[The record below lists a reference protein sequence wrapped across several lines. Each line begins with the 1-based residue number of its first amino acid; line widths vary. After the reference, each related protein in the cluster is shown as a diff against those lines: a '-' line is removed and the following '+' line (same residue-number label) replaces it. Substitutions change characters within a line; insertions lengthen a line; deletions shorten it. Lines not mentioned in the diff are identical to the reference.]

1 MTSEPGTLTLTT
13 AEQTELAALAAEAV
27 DRFGS
32 PAAPVLR
39 RLTVL
44 ADVLPRRVREFLAEF
59 RHDDPRGGVVVRGL
73 PVDAPRLPPTPGH
86 WRDRKD
92 GGSAHADFL
101 LALLACRLGD
111 LFAWRTLQEGRL
123 LTDVLPVA
131 GEEDVQTGHGSE
143 APLEF
148 HCEDAFHE
156 LRCDYLGLLCLRNPR
171 RVATTFAAFD
181 PALLSAEDLR
191 TLAEPVFH
199 IRPDSEHRKWM
210 DEETAAEPV
219 PVLFGHPHSPYL
231 RLDPPFMRPR
241 DGDRR
246 AAAALGRL
254 LEQLAARLCDVVLAP
269 GDVLFVDNYRAVHG
283 RRPFRP
289 RYDGTDRWLRRALVT
304 RDLRRSSAVRA
315 DPLSHTI

>member
-1 MTSEPGTLTLTT
+1 MTSEPGTLTLTP

-131 GEEDVQTGHGSE
+131 GEEDVRPATAARRRWSST
-143 APLEF
+143 A
-148 HCEDAFHE
+148 
-156 LRCDYLGLLCLRNPR
+156 RTRSTSCD
-171 RVATTFAAFD
+171 ATTWGCCACGTRGGS
-181 PALLSAEDLR
+181 PPPSPR
-191 TLAEPVFH
+191 ST
-199 IRPDSEHRKWM
+199 RP
-210 DEETAAEPV
+210 
-219 PVLFGHPHSPYL
+219 
-231 RLDPPFMRPR
+231 
-241 DGDRR
+241 
-246 AAAALGRL
+246 
-254 LEQLAARLCDVVLAP
+254 C
-269 GDVLFVDNYRAVHG
+269 
-283 RRPFRP
+283 
-289 RYDGTDRWLRRALVT
+289 
-304 RDLRRSSAVRA
+304 
-315 DPLSHTI
+315 